1 MEKYLYKYIRGSWC
15 HGLGIE
21 GVSDYDYSG
30 VYCDSINN
38 IIGLPSNYIT
48 QMSDNKND
56 EVYYELGRWC
66 ELLSKSNPNVIEGLF
81 VDDEFVVGEINPIIQ
96 NFINNRE
103 LFLTKELMT
112 GMYEF
117 SMAQV
122 KKAVGYNKKSQ
133 IPEDF
138 KRKDI
143 LDFCYTFHNQGSMP
157 LKQWLGTYGLNQKYC
172 GLVNIPNMPSCYG
185 LYYDWWN
192 HFADENISIDDLE
205 DKYLHDDIMWCL
217 ITSHYN
223 LNEYDFEAT
232 EDWFKGLKPAGYK
245 GIMDDE
251 GKSTSL
257 RLSSVVKHE
266 RPICYVNYNQD
277 GYVSHCKK
285 YKEWSEWKE
294 KRNQQRYID
303 NKGYNFDA
311 KNMCET
317 VRLLHTAIEL
327 ARDGKFNVK
336 RDWDREFLLNIKHH
350 KMDYN
355 EIYNYIT
362 NKTEELTKYVPESS
376 LPNNINIQLINDML
390 ISSRKKYYNII

>member
-21 GVSDYDYSG
+21 GMSDYDYSG

-38 IIGLPSNYIT
+38 IIGLPSNYVT
-48 QMSDNKND
+48 QMSDSKND
-56 EVYYELGRWC
+56 EVYYEFGRWC
-66 ELLSKSNPNVIEGLF
+66 ELLAKSNPNVIEGLF
-81 VDDEFVVGEINPIIQ
+81 VDNEFIVGEIDQIIQ
-96 NFINNRE
+96 NFISNRE

-112 GMYEF
+112 GMYNF

-157 LKQWLGTYGLNQKYC
+157 LKQWLSTYNLNQKYC
-172 GLVNIPNMPSCYG
+172 GLVNINNMPNCYG
-185 LYYDWWN
+185 LYYDWGN
-192 HFADENISIDDLE
+192 HFLNEGITIDDLDNMNLRE
-205 DKYLHDDIMWCL
+205 L
-217 ITSHYN
+217 ILSHFNWDAYN
-223 LNEYDFEAT
+223 FELVENWFNEV
-232 EDWFKGLKPAGYK
+232 KPIGYK
-245 GIMDDE
+245 GIIGE
-251 GKSTSL
+251 NGKSTSL
-257 RLSSVVKHE
+257 RLSSVAKYE
-266 RPICYVNYNQD
+266 KPLCYVNYNQD

-294 KRNQQRYID
+294 KRNQQRYVD

-355 EIYNYIT
+355 EISNYIT
-362 NKTEELTKYVPESS
+362 NKTEELTKYVAKSS
-376 LPNNINIQLINDML
+376 LPDKIDLQLVNDML
-390 ISSRKKYYNII
+390 ISSRKKYYNIN